1 MWRARG
7 RIKSS
12 QLGLVKFTSALKL
25 YALGVYRDICFQKC
39 IYEKQYQQKPEM
51 LQGLT
56 VFAKL
61 NMSITP
67 LVFSFPFLLYNQHV
81 GRWLLSLYLFN

>member
-1 MWRARG
+1 MWRTRG
-7 RIKSS
+7 GVKSS
-12 QLGLVKFTSALKL
+12 QLGLVKFTSALKA
-25 YALGVYRDICFQKC
+25 YALVVYRNTCFQKC
-39 IYEKQYQQKPEM
+39 IYEKQYQQKLEM

-67 LVFSFPFLLYNQHV
+67 LVF
-81 GRWLLSLYLFN
+81 